1 MRLLGSTRSPFVRKV
16 RVVAAEC
23 GIDLPLVQHSVHL
36 ASVTPDIM
44 ALNPLGKIPGLLQD
58 GHRPLFDSLVICAE
72 LCHRAGRK
80 DLWPEAPGPMI
91 EMLRYHAIGA
101 GLMDLSILR
110 LVEAAKPPERQWP
123 EVINASDDKF
133 LATLDVLEN
142 DEEFQATETSVGTL
156 SIAVALGYLDFRMA
170 FLNWRDKRPQLAGW
184 FAKVSARP
192 SMRDFPF
199 QDTDTARAGQVR

>member
-44 ALNPLGKIPGLLQD
+44 ALNPLGKIPVLLQD
-58 GHRPLFDSLVICAE
+58 DHRPLFDSLVICAE

-80 DLWPEAPGPMI
+80 DLWCDTPGPMI
-91 EMLRYHAIGA
+91 EMLRHHAIGA

-110 LVEAAKPPERQWP
+110 LVEAAKPPKRQWP
-123 EVINASDDKF
+123 EVISASDDKF
-133 LATLDVLEN
+133 FATLDALEN
-142 DEEFQATETSVGTL
+142 DEDFQAAGVTVGTL
-156 SIAVALGYLDFRMA
+156 SVAVALGYLDFRMA
-170 FLNWRDKRPQLAGW
+170 FLNWRDKRLQLAGW
-184 FAKVSARP
+184 YDEIQARS

-199 QDTDTARAGQVR
+199 QDTDTARAGQIR